1 MNVDKSILHEA
12 VFHRKSNQRF
22 KEESWFTSNI
32 TVQSMCGMYWQ
43 GVKADTP
50 CNVVPVTHPWK
61 RGEAKG
67 LPPTNASLN
76 LSLKEPSPVPPSF
89 T

>member
-1 MNVDKSILHEA
+1 M
-12 VFHRKSNQRF
+12 
-22 KEESWFTSNI
+22 
-32 TVQSMCGMYWQ
+32 QSKCEGYWH

-50 CNVVPVTHPWK
+50 YDVAPVIHPWK

-67 LPPTNASLN
+67 LPPTTASLN
-76 LSLKEPSPVPPSF
+76 LSLKEPSPVPPRF